1 MKGRFNVLIQWYP
14 GHMAKAKRQF
24 QEKLKLVDVV
34 YELVD
39 ARIPYSSKNPDL
51 DDLIGNKPRIVVL
64 MKSDLADPKRT
75 NQWISEYEKQ
85 GIAAIS
91 INAKEGQGLKEVMKL
106 TKKVLQPL
114 YDKWESKGMNPR
126 AIRAVCV
133 GIPNVGKSTLINR
146 FARKNIARTGNK
158 PGVTKA
164 QQWIKYGKEL
174 ELLDTPGILWPKFED
189 QEVAKRLAVTGAI
202 KDTLLHLD
210 DIALYA
216 MGYIRVNYPGS
227 MAERYKLTTEEEQEQ
242 DLPDLLMSI
251 THKRGFKD
259 DYERGADMFIY
270 ELRNGQLGRMTF
282 ETPDDIKPEASD
294 D

>member
-1 MKGRFNVLIQWYP
+1 
-14 GHMAKAKRQF
+14 MAKAKRQF

>member
-1 MKGRFNVLIQWYP
+1 MTIQWYP

-39 ARIPYSSKNPDL
+39 ARIPYSSKNPDIEQM
-51 DDLIGNKPRIVVL
+51 IGDKPHIVIL

-75 NQWISEYEKQ
+75 REWLDHYQASGQ
-85 GIAAIS
+85 PAIS
-91 INAKEGQGLKEVMKL
+91 INAKQGEGLKEVLKL
-106 TKKVLQPL
+106 TKEVLRPFFE
-114 YDKWESKGMNPR
+114 KRESKGMKPR
-126 AIRAVCV
+126 AIRSVCV

-189 QEVAKRLAVTGAI
+189 QEVGKRLAVTGAI

-216 MGYIRVNYPGS
+216 MEYLSTYYPGAIS
-227 MAERYKLTTEEEQEQ
+227 SRYGLEEESEQEQ
-242 DLPDLLMSI
+242 PMPDLLMEIS
-251 THKRGFKD
+251 HKRGFRQ
-259 DYERGADMFIY
+259 DYDRAAEMVLFEI
-270 ELRNGQLGRMTF
+270 RNGQLGRITF
-282 ETPDDIKPEASD
+282 ERPADIKDTTD